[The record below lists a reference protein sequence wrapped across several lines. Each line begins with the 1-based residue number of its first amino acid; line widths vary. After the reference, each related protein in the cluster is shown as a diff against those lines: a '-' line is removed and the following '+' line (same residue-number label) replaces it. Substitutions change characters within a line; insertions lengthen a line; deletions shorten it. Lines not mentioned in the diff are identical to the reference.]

1 MMFVLRNTRFGFRT
15 DVMNFL
21 LVEGVHSVA
30 QSQLE
35 QAGLKVDQMKSA
47 LGHEELLQK
56 KGYVGLGIRS
66 RTRISKKILETHRSH
81 LRVIGT
87 FCIGTDQVD
96 LTTACLL
103 GIPVFNAPYG
113 NTRSVAELVISH
125 IISLSRQTYV
135 FDRLMHNRKWHKT
148 TSGSREIRGKTLG
161 IIGYGHI
168 GTQTGILAEAMG
180 MQVRYFDIV
189 ETLPIGNAQPVKT
202 LKKLLSISDFVTLHV
217 PETPLTKNMIAYE
230 QIKQMRKGGFLINT
244 SRGSVLNFKDAT
256 RALKEKHLSGL
267 ALDVYPVEPEQKQ
280 ADFSCELQGMEN
292 VILTP
297 HIAGSTE
304 EAQENIARQV
314 ASTLKKYLFQGI
326 TEGAVNFPVLNPP
339 ELNSSDHSQRL
350 INIHKNVPGVLADIN
365 GLVSR
370 LKINIKSQHL
380 ATNAQIGYLIMDV
393 EQEHISNLCR
403 EVDALK
409 TSLRTYILPRSV

>member
-1 MMFVLRNTRFGFRT
+1 
-15 DVMNFL
+15 MNFL

-30 QSQLE
+30 QNQLQ

-47 LGHEELLQK
+47 LSYEELLQK

-66 RTRISKKILETHRSH
+66 RTQIPKKFLEAHRSD

-96 LTTACLL
+96 LITACLL

-135 FDRLMHNRKWHKT
+135 FNQLMHDRKWQKT

-180 MQVRYFDIV
+180 MKVRYFDII
-189 ETLPIGNAQPVKT
+189 ETLPIGNAHSIKT
-202 LKKLLSISDFVTLHV
+202 LEELLSVSDFITLHV
-217 PETPLTKNMIAYE
+217 PDTPLTKNMIAYE
-230 QIKQMRKGGFLINT
+230 QIKQLRKGGFLINT
-244 SRGSVLNFKDAT
+244 SRGSVLNIKDAK
-256 RALKEKHLSGL
+256 RALQENHLSGL
-267 ALDVYPVEPEQKQ
+267 ALDVYPEEPEQKQ
-280 ADFSCELQGMEN
+280 SDFSCELQGMN
-292 VILTP
+292 QVILTP

-314 ASTLKKYLFQGI
+314 ASVLKKYLFQGI

-339 ELNSSDHSQRL
+339 ELNHLDQCQRL

-370 LKINIKSQHL
+370 LKINISGQHL
-380 ATNAQIGYLIMDV
+380 ATNTQIGYLIMDV
-393 EQEHISNLCR
+393 EKAHINNLCR
-403 EVDALK
+403 EVDALE
-409 TSLRTYILPRSV
+409 TSLRTYILPRAS

>member
-1 MMFVLRNTRFGFRT
+1 
-15 DVMNFL
+15 MNFL

-30 QSQLE
+30 QNQLQ

-47 LGHEELLQK
+47 LSREELLQK

-66 RTRISKKILETHRSH
+66 RTQISKKFLETHRSD

-135 FDRLMHNRKWHKT
+135 FNQLMHNRKWHKT

-180 MQVRYFDIV
+180 MKVRYFDII
-189 ETLPIGNAQPVKT
+189 ETLPIGNACSVKT
-202 LKKLLSISDFVTLHV
+202 LEELLSVSDFITLHV
-217 PETPLTKNMIAYE
+217 PETSLTKNMIAYE
-230 QIKQMRKGGFLINT
+230 QIKQVRKGGFLINT
-244 SRGSVLNFKDAT
+244 SRGSVLNIKDAK
-256 RALKEKHLSGL
+256 RALEENHLSGL
-267 ALDVYPVEPEQKQ
+267 ALDVYPEEPEQKQ
-280 ADFSCELQGMEN
+280 SDFVCELQGMN
-292 VILTP
+292 QVILTP

-339 ELNSSDHSQRL
+339 ELNHSDQCQRL
-350 INIHKNVPGVLADIN
+350 INIHKNVPGVLANIN

-370 LKINIKSQHL
+370 LKINISSQHL
-380 ATNAQIGYLIMDV
+380 ATNTQIGYLIMDV
-393 EQEHISNLCR
+393 EKAHINSLCR
-403 EVDALK
+403 EVDALE
-409 TSLRTYILPRSV
+409 TSLRTYILPRVS